1 MKKKLTAI
9 FLCVALVAIAV
20 VGASLA
26 YFTDT
31 DKETNTFTVGNVK
44 IELQETFAQ
53 DSVLIPG
60 TNKINTVEKVVDV
73 QNTGKTDAYVRVH
86 LAIPAA
92 LVDQDINAYNDMLH
106 TNFTG
111 ASAAD
116 GKWSWHPTMT
126 SGDGWTDNGRANNNT
141 YNTKID
147 GVEYTVWVITYRTAL
162 KPNEKAEGAIS
173 QVYLDKYVNAIQNDD
188 GSITYTK
195 PFFTDKQGGTVDES
209 KTMNYTI
216 AADGKI
222 PVYVVAEGCQ
232 VDGFAD
238 AYEALNTSF
247 GTPGSY
253 TVTWHN

>member
-1 MKKKLTAI
+1 MKKKILSI
-9 FLCVALVAIAV
+9 ALVVAMIAIIAA
-20 VGASLA
+20 GSFA
-26 YFTDT
+26 YFTDK
-31 DKETNTFTVGNVK
+31 DAETNTFTVGNVK
-44 IELQETFAQ
+44 IDLQETFEP
-53 DSVLIPG
+53 DSVLVPG

-106 TNFTG
+106 TNFAA

-126 SGDGWTDNGRANNNT
+126 NGEGWTDNGRANNNT

-162 KPNEKAEGAIS
+162 APNEKAEGAIS

-188 GSITYTK
+188 GTITYTK
-195 PFFTDKQGGTVDES
+195 PFFTDRQGGTVDES

-253 TVTWHN
+253 TITWHN